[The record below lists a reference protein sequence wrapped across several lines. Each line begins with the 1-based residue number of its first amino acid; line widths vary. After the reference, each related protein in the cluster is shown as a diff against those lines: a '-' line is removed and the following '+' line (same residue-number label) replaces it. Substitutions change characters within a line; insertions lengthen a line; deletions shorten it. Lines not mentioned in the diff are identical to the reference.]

1 MENLVHTELKP
12 TFEQRTKLSPN
23 AHQLYNQFS
32 TPSQETMMISYVKKG
47 REICFFLFMSFSC
60 TCMCGNYKKDLYQRT
75 QKWYICHWSSTQP
88 QLHNWKGRGGANPP
102 SFSSSDIW
110 FRITNNWRKS
120 AFLEQIIQI
129 NLIATISLNNCQ
141 LFFPFCTLYVSWLN
155 WIQGHKYDLIYLRSW
170 L

>member
-1 MENLVHTELKP
+1 MLTSYIISSQHRARKQWWFLMSKRAGRFVSFCLCLFPVLACVGITKRTYIKEHRSG
-12 TFEQRTKLSPN
+12 TFAIGALHSHNCT
-23 AHQLYNQFS
+23 
-32 TPSQETMMISYVKKG
+32 IGKG
-47 REICFFLFMSFSC
+47 
-60 TCMCGNYKKDLYQRT
+60 G
-75 QKWYICHWSSTQP
+75 
-88 QLHNWKGRGGANPP
+88 GGANPP